1 MLHLVQSWPS
11 SEIHRGERPLH
22 YRIVAWATVVLF
34 LLAPVAVADGYALH
48 TVRPGDS
55 LGSIASSYNITVD
68 ALMAA
73 NDLKGS
79 VIHPGDTLT
88 IPYVEAIGGPA
99 VSASPRIPPGF
110 SGHTLQPGQTLSSVA
125 TAYGLSVE
133 ALVGANPTISS
144 LDNLPAGVDL
154 LIPPRQGLV
163 VTLEAGQSLAD
174 VLSQYHVDP
183 ATVARANHLRS
194 PFDVE
199 PGMMLFLPG
208 VVPTKALARL
218 KKVREAEHRF
228 IWPIQG
234 RITSPYGPRNL
245 GMGTAPFHRGIDI
258 AAPWGTPVHASRSGV
273 VIFAGW
279 SNEGYG
285 NLVRIRHPD
294 GDETWYGHFSKIL
307 VHVGQYVDQ
316 GQVIGREGSTG
327 ISTGPHVHF
336 EVLVHGRAVDPM
348 TERH

>member
-1 MLHLVQSWPS
+1 MQD
-11 SEIHRGERPLH
+11 
-22 YRIVAWATVVLF
+22 RIVALAVVVLF
-34 LLAPVAVADGYALH
+34 MVAPVAVADGYALH

-55 LGSIASSYNITVD
+55 LGSIASSYNIGVD

-79 VIHPGDTLT
+79 VIQPGETLKV
-88 IPYVEAIGGPA
+88 PYVAAIGGPVQA
-99 VSASPRIPPGF
+99 GPRVPPGF
-110 SGHTLQPGQTLSSVA
+110 SWHTLKPGETLSSVA
-125 TAYGLSVE
+125 QAYGLSVD

-154 LIPPRQGLV
+154 LIPTREGLV

-174 VLSQYHVDP
+174 VLSKYHADP

-194 PFDVE
+194 PFDVQ

-218 KKVREAEHRF
+218 KKVRAAEHRF

-234 RITSPYGPRNL
+234 RITSPFGPRHL
-245 GMGTAPFHRGIDI
+245 GMGTSNFHRGIDI
-258 AAPWGTPVHASRSGV
+258 AAPWGTPVHASRAGV
-273 VIFAGW
+273 IIYAGW

-285 NLVRIRHPD
+285 NLVRIRSSD

-307 VHVGQYVDQ
+307 VHVGQYVNQ

-336 EVLVHGRAVDPM
+336 EVHIHGRAVDPM
-348 TERH
+348 TVLH

>member
-1 MLHLVQSWPS
+1 MQH
-11 SEIHRGERPLH
+11 
-22 YRIVAWATVVLF
+22 RIVAWATTALF

-48 TVRPGDS
+48 TVRPGES
-55 LGSIASSYNITVD
+55 LGSIATDYRISVD

-79 VIHPGDTLT
+79 VIRPGEALRV
-88 IPYVEAIGGPA
+88 PYVEAIGGPVEA
-99 VSASPRIPPGF
+99 GPRTPPGF
-110 SGHTLQPGQTLSSVA
+110 SWHTLKPGETLSSVA
-125 TAYGLSVE
+125 TAYGLSLE

-144 LDNLPAGVDL
+144 LDSLPAGVDL
-154 LIPPRQGLV
+154 LIPPREGLV

-174 VLSQYHVDP
+174 VLSKYHVDP
-183 ATVARANHLRS
+183 AAVARANHLRS
-194 PFDVE
+194 PFDVQ

-208 VVPTKALARL
+208 VQPTQALARL

-234 RITSPYGPRNL
+234 RITSPYGPRHL
-245 GMGTAPFHRGIDI
+245 GMGTSNFHRGIDI

-273 VIFAGW
+273 VVFAGW
-279 SNEGYG
+279 STEGYG

-307 VHVGQYVDQ
+307 VHVGEYVEQ
-316 GQVIGREGSTG
+316 GGIIGREGSTG

-336 EVLVHGRAVDPM
+336 EVHVHGRAVDPM
-348 TERH
+348 TVLH